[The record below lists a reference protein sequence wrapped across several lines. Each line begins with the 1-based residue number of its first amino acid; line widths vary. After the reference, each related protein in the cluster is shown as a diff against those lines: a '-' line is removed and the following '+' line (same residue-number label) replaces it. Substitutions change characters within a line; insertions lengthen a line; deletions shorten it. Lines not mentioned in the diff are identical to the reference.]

1 MAENFGPKFYWNQ
14 QKFQAINKLYQ
25 QARAK
30 EKSSQLICSSNFQ
43 KFIRSVTGKDI
54 NDLLDMWVKESGSAL
69 IKLGQIFEKHADPLS
84 IV

>member
-1 MAENFGPKFYWNQ
+1 MAETFGPKSYLKQ
-14 QKFQAINKLYQ
+14 LKIQAINRLYQ

-54 NDLLDMWVKESGSAL
+54 NDLLDMWVKESGSAFFN
-69 IKLGQIFEKHADPLS
+69 QIFENFETTS
-84 IV
+84 